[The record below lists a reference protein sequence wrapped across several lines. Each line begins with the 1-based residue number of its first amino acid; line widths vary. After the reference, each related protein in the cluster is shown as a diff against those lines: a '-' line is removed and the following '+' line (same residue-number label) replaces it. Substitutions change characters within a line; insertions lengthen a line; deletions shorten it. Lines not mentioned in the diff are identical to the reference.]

1 MQTDGAVR
9 NGGLTDYMKA
19 IVLRRPGQNDAFSYE
34 DLPDP
39 QCTAGEVRILV
50 KAAAVNRGE
59 VQRRSGTAG
68 GSWSPTS
75 INPPQP
81 TIVGW
86 DVAGVIDRVGK
97 GVDRNL
103 IGQRVVALLIERGGY
118 AEMAIVPSEF
128 AVPIPANLT
137 FEEAASLPVAYLT
150 SWYGLVRHAGLH
162 AGEIALIQAGTSGV
176 GVAAIQIAKDL
187 SAIVIA
193 TAGTDE
199 KIKFCK
205 DLGAD
210 YVINYTKEDFKDRV
224 KDITGNLGV
233 NVTLDCVGGEIL
245 RKSVESLSIG
255 GRIVSVGNAS
265 QSHDQ
270 SINLDVLFKVRPRF
284 KSESLLTEPDL
295 PSALSNIVQLVA
307 NDRIKAVIDR
317 TFHLSKANEAH
328 NYIEQRQ
335 HKGKVVLIT

>member
-1 MQTDGAVR
+1 
-9 NGGLTDYMKA
+9 MKA
-19 IVLRRPGQNDAFSYE
+19 IVLRKPGQNDAFNYE

-39 QCTAGEVRILV
+39 QCAAGEVRILV
-50 KAAAVNRGE
+50 KAAAVNREE
-59 VQRRSGTAG
+59 VQRRAGTAG
-68 GSWSPTS
+68 GWSPTS
-75 INPPQP
+75 TDPPQP

-97 GVDRNL
+97 GVDL
-103 IGQRVVALLIERGGY
+103 DFIGQRVVALLIERGGY
-118 AEMAIVPSEF
+118 AEMAVVPSEF
-128 AVPIPANLT
+128 AIPIPIHLT

-162 AGEIALIQAGTSGV
+162 AGEIVLIQAGTSGI

-199 KIKFCK
+199 KIKFCT

-210 YVINYTKEDFKDRV
+210 YVINYTKEDFRGRV
-224 KDITGNLGV
+224 KDITDNLGV
-233 NVTLDCVGGEIL
+233 NVTLDCVGGETL
-245 RKSVESLSIG
+245 RKSIESLSPG

-270 SINLDVLFKVRPRF
+270 SIKLDVLFKVRPRF
-284 KSESLLTEPDL
+284 KSELLLTEPDL
-295 PSALSNIVQLVA
+295 PSALSNMVQLVA
-307 NDRIKAVIDR
+307 DDRIKAVIDR
-317 TFHLSKANEAH
+317 TFHLSNANEAH

-335 HKGKVVLIT
+335 HKGKVVLIP